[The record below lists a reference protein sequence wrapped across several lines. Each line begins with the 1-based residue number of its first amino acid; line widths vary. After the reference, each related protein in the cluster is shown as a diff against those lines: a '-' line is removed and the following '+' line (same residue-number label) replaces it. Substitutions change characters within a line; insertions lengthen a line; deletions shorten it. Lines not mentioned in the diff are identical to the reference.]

1 MKYQQTLDLLCQ
13 LIRCQPVSADIPAV
27 NRATDT
33 LRRYLDAAGLHTAVE
48 TFDGRDVLF
57 AATRPGKQHRLLL
70 NAHLDVVPPSAPGQF
85 EPTVRDG
92 RLYGRGASDC
102 LGNAVAIAQALIQAG
117 PEADAAAFFTADEE
131 IGGSTTAAMFNA
143 GYRHTELA
151 VVCDIA
157 DFGLLA
163 VAQKG
168 ILVVELTAHGHG
180 GHSATPW
187 CFDNPIATLANALAK
202 LAREWTNPTADDAW
216 HDSCT
221 PCILSA
227 GSANNQIPDTAT
239 VTLNCR
245 YTTPGDEQR
254 IAERIRTITG
264 LDDLKL
270 VHHCVPVACDPS
282 APAIQRL
289 IDALQQAQPNQPIRQ
304 IRMDGATDAR
314 HLAAAGLPVAIIGV
328 DGEGCHSACESL
340 RLDTLDLAIDT
351 LANFARSCN

>member
-70 NAHLDVVPPSAPGQF
+70 NAHLDVVPPSALGQF

-143 GYRHTELA
+143 GYRHTEPA
-151 VVCDIA
+151 AVCDIA
-157 DFGLLA
+157 DF
-163 VAQKG
+163 
-168 ILVVELTAHGHG
+168 
-180 GHSATPW
+180 
-187 CFDNPIATLANALAK
+187 
-202 LAREWTNPTADDAW
+202 
-216 HDSCT
+216 
-221 PCILSA
+221 
-227 GSANNQIPDTAT
+227 
-239 VTLNCR
+239 
-245 YTTPGDEQR
+245 
-254 IAERIRTITG
+254 
-264 LDDLKL
+264 
-270 VHHCVPVACDPS
+270 
-282 APAIQRL
+282 
-289 IDALQQAQPNQPIRQ
+289 
-304 IRMDGATDAR
+304 
-314 HLAAAGLPVAIIGV
+314 
-328 DGEGCHSACESL
+328 
-340 RLDTLDLAIDT
+340 
-351 LANFARSCN
+351 